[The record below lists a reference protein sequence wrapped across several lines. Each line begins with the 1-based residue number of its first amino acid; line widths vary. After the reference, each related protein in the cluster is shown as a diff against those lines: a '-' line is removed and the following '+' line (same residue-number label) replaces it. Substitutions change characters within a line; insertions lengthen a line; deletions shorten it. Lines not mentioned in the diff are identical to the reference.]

1 MTIIQELQINNKKVG
16 NWFWLH
22 LICAL
27 YLFTYFNYL
36 RRTVDSDRLSSPG
49 GRDAGFDSTD
59 YQSAHSDHE
68 QADLSLSAGYIAWV
82 LQVDLIK
89 VNPSCVLGYLN

>member
-1 MTIIQELQINNKKVG
+1 MTIIQNYKLIIKKWVIDSG
-16 NWFWLH
+16 YIWF
-22 LICAL
+22 CAL

-59 YQSAHSDHE
+59 YQSVHSDHE
-68 QADLSLSAGYIAWV
+68 QVGDLSLSAGYIAEFSKW
-82 LQVDLIK
+82 I
-89 VNPSCVLGYLN
+89 